1 MRIAIFGA
9 TGYAGGHLV
18 NEALARGHEVVGV
31 ARKTDGLAGRERLI
45 PLTGSVHDSA
55 FVRTVAADADVLVLA
70 VPGKKGDEGF
80 ELADSV
86 PHIGAAAAEGNCR
99 LGVVGGAGSL
109 QVTEG
114 GPLLLDSPGFPDFVK
129 PEASSHVRALAA
141 LRELPAAV
149 DWFYLSPAA
158 FFGAHAPGTRTG
170 KYRVGGE
177 VLVSR
182 NGMSTIGGEDYAI
195 AFLDEIEQ
203 PRHRRRRFTVGY

>member
-1 MRIAIFGA
+1 MRIAVFGA
-9 TGYAGGHLV
+9 TGYAGRHLV
-18 NEALARGHEVVGV
+18 NEALARGHEVVGL
-31 ARKTDGLAGRERLI
+31 ARKTDALAGRQGLV
-45 PLTGSVHDSA
+45 PLAGSVHDAA
-55 FVRTVAADADVLVLA
+55 FVRQVAADADVLALA
-70 VPGKKGDEGF
+70 VPGKKGDEGV

-86 PHIGAAAAEGNCR
+86 PEIGAAAAAGGCR

-109 QVTEG
+109 HVTEG

-129 PEASSHVRALAA
+129 PEATSHLRALTA

-158 FFGAHAPGTRTG
+158 FFGAHAPGSRTG
-170 KYRVGGE
+170 EYRVGGE

-195 AFLDEIEQ
+195 AFLDEIER